1 MAEGWVLIVGLTAL
15 FLAIAMA
22 ALVLRARGGAPLAAD
37 ALVALGPTIVALGI
51 IFGEDPLIG
60 YGLILAGVV
69 CSVIVTVGRRGAA
82 KA

>member
-1 MAEGWVLIVGLTAL
+1 MAEGWVLVAGLTAL
-15 FLAIAMA
+15 FLVISMA
-22 ALVLRARGGAPLAAD
+22 ALVLRARGGAPVPAD
-37 ALVALGPTIVALGI
+37 SLVALGPTLVVLGI

-69 CSVIVTVGRRGAA
+69 CSVIITVGRRGAA